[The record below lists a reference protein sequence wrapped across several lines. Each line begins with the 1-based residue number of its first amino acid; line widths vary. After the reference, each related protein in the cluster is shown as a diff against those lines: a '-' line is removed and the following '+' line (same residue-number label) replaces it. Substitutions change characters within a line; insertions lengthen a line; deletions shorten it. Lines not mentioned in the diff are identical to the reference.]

1 MDIFNGWD
9 NYTERLTYN
18 WNLNVTS
25 DDTIVLPGDFSW
37 AMNFDEAKA
46 DFDYLNKLNGRKI
59 LLKGNHDYWWTT
71 LSKMNRFLSEN
82 NFDTISILHNNHFQY
97 EQYGICGTRGWIN
110 ENGNTADAKVLARE
124 AQRLEVSI
132 KSALNAGL
140 VPIVF
145 LHYPP
150 VYADNCNY
158 NILDILFR
166 YNIKECYYGH
176 IHGKSCDYAING
188 ERDGITY
195 RLVSSD
201 YAQFS
206 PVKIK

>member
-1 MDIFNGWD
+1 
-9 NYTERLTYN
+9 
-18 WNLNVTS
+18 
-25 DDTIVLPGDFSW
+25 
-37 AMNFDEAKA
+37 
-46 DFDYLNKLNGRKI
+46 
-59 LLKGNHDYWWTT
+59 
-71 LSKMNRFLSEN
+71 MNRFLSEN